1 LGERENGVQE
11 RKKGG
16 DTSKGEQ
23 KIKDNILTAT
33 KKKRQKCLP
42 AGIFQ
47 AKKKGTQRTYLQDN
61 NKHIC
66 NIAAV
71 VNQYSFFP
79 PQIQITHLFSLL
91 LDVSVF
97 PPNR

>member
-33 KKKRQKCLP
+33 KKKDKNVFQQEYFKQKKR
-42 AGIFQ
+42 AH
-47 AKKKGTQRTYLQDN
+47 KERTCKITTNTYAILQ
-61 NKHIC
+61 
-66 NIAAV
+66 
-71 VNQYSFFP
+71 Q
-79 PQIQITHLFSLL
+79 
-91 LDVSVF
+91 
-97 PPNR
+97 